1 MSPTDQRE
9 ADRPGAE
16 RPSGGPRDA
25 DRPGAERPDVGR
37 DDADRADAGPL
48 RVGLRRALAGAVAR
62 PPWSAA
68 VRRDTWFVATGI
80 PLALPVW
87 LAVTWPSVSVPVVV
101 ALLFALRALT
111 AAQRS
116 RLRALR
122 GVEIPPL
129 LRRPDAPTGLLT
141 RLRTGVSWRQ
151 IGYHLA
157 AGPTL
162 AAGALGVLYA
172 WGAGL
177 VMTTVHGWAWL
188 VPRYGHGK
196 QAWQANAPLIT
207 LGGVLLLAVLPWVVS
222 ALARLDELAARR
234 LLGPG
239 LAETLE
245 RRVEE
250 VTESRAGLVDAVDAE
265 RRRIERDLHDGAQQR
280 LTSLAM
286 NLGLARRTLRD
297 VPPEAMQVIVEAHEE
312 AQAAIDE
319 LRDLVRGLHPAVLE
333 DRGLD
338 AALSG
343 IAARAP
349 LPVRLDVALAEPI
362 APTVEAVAYFTVSEA
377 LTNVAR
383 HARASRVELSVR
395 TSGGR
400 LRLVVGDDGVGGA
413 DASRGTGLSG
423 LRKRAASVD
432 GTLSV
437 LSPLGGP
444 TTITVELPC
453 VL

>member
-1 MSPTDQRE
+1 M
-9 ADRPGAE
+9 
-16 RPSGGPRDA
+16 
-25 DRPGAERPDVGR
+25 
-37 DDADRADAGPL
+37 
-48 RVGLRRALAGAVAR
+48 
-62 PPWSAA
+62 AA
-68 VRRDTWFVATGI
+68 
-80 PLALPVW
+80 PVW
-87 LAVTWPSVSVPVVV
+87 LAVTDSRTLFPVLAAV
-101 ALLFALRALT
+101 LLCTRALT
-111 AAQRS
+111 GVQRG

-122 GVEIPPL
+122 GVEVPPL
-129 LRRPDAPTGLLT
+129 RPPTGLRRLLLGLT
-141 RLRTGVSWRQ
+141 WRQ
-151 IGYHLA
+151 VLHHLVV
-157 AGPTL
+157 GPLL
-162 AAGALGVLYA
+162 AVAALGVLYA
-172 WGAGL
+172 WATALVLATVYGWIWLLPAGTAL
-177 VMTTVHGWAWL
+177 RSGLAGEDVLLTV
-188 VPRYGHGK
+188 
-196 QAWQANAPLIT
+196 
-207 LGGVLLLAVLPWVVS
+207 GGVLLLAVLPLPGTQ
-222 ALARLDELAARR
+222 LARLEAWAARR
-234 LLGPG
+234 LLGPDR
-239 LAETLE
+239 AEALE

-250 VTESRAGLVDAVDAE
+250 IAESRAGLVDAVDAE

-286 NLGLARRTLRD
+286 NLGLARRTLKD
-297 VPPEAMQVIVEAHEE
+297 VPPEVMQVIVDAHEE

-349 LPVRLDVALAEPI
+349 LPVRLDVDLSEQI

-383 HARASRVELSVR
+383 HARANRVDLSVR
-395 TSGGR
+395 TAGGR
-400 LRLVVGDDGVGGA
+400 LRLVISDDGVGGA
-413 DASRGTGLSG
+413 DPSRGTGLTG

-453 VL
+453 AL

>member
-1 MSPTDQRE
+1 M
-9 ADRPGAE
+9 
-16 RPSGGPRDA
+16 PSTT
-25 DRPGAERPDVGR
+25 
-37 DDADRADAGPL
+37 
-48 RVGLRRALAGAVAR
+48 LRRALARGAGR
-62 PPWSAA
+62 PPWSAD
-68 VRRDTWFVATGI
+68 VWRDTRFTAAGI
-80 PLALPVW
+80 PMALPVW
-87 LAVTWPSVSVPVVV
+87 MAFTQSKLFVPVV
-101 ALLFALRALT
+101 LLLLACLRPLT
-111 AAQRS
+111 AVQRG
-116 RLRALR
+116 RLRTLR
-122 GVEIPPL
+122 GVEVPL
-129 LRRPDAPTGLLT
+129 LLRPADAPSGLLL
-141 RLRTGVSWRQ
+141 RLRTGVNWRQ
-151 IGYHLA
+151 VGYHLLV
-157 AGPTL
+157 GPVL
-162 AAGALGVLYA
+162 AIGAVALLYA

-177 VMTTVHGWAWL
+177 VMATVYGWAWL
-188 VPRYGHGK
+188 MPHSSPVRTE
-196 QAWQANAPLIT
+196 WLT
-207 LGGVLLLAVLPWVVS
+207 LNIPVTFGGVALLAVLPGAT
-222 ALARLDELAARR
+222 ALLAWLEERTARR

-250 VTESRAGLVDAVDAE
+250 IAESRAGVVDAADAE

-286 NLGLARRTLRD
+286 NLGLARRTLKD
-297 VPPEAMQVIVEAHEE
+297 VPPEAMQVIIDAHEE

-349 LPVRLDVALAEPI
+349 LPVRLDVDLAERI

-377 LTNVAR
+377 LANVAK
-383 HARASRVELSVR
+383 HARASRVDLSVR
-395 TSGGR
+395 TVGGR
-400 LRLVVGDDGVGGA
+400 LRLVIRDDGVGGA
-413 DASRGTGLSG
+413 DPSRGTGLTG
-423 LRKRAASVD
+423 LRKRTASVD

-453 VL
+453 AL

>member
-1 MSPTDQRE
+1 MPTTT
-9 ADRPGAE
+9 
-16 RPSGGPRDA
+16 
-25 DRPGAERPDVGR
+25 
-37 DDADRADAGPL
+37 
-48 RVGLRRALAGAVAR
+48 LRRALARGAAR

-68 VRRDTWFVATGI
+68 PWRDTRFLAAGI
-80 PLALPVW
+80 PPALPIW
-87 LAVTWPSVSVPVVV
+87 FAVMSPRLSLVILGLV
-101 ALLFALRALT
+101 LLCLRPLT
-111 AAQRS
+111 ALQRS

-122 GVEIPPL
+122 GIEVPPL
-129 LRRPDAPTGLLT
+129 LRADDAPSGLLP
-141 RLRTGVSWRQ
+141 RIRTGVSWRQ
-151 IGYHLA
+151 VGYHLL
-157 AGPTL
+157 AGPLL
-162 AAGALGVLYA
+162 ALGALAVVYA
-172 WGAGL
+172 WGAALAG
-177 VMTTVHGWAWL
+177 TTVWAWAWL
-188 VPRYGHGK
+188 MPVSSPVRHQWYQLDVPL
-196 QAWQANAPLIT
+196 AV
-207 LGGVLLLAVLPWVVS
+207 GGAVLLAVLPW
-222 ALARLDELAARR
+222 AAALLARLEERAAVR

-245 RRVEE
+245 HRIEE
-250 VTESRAGLVDAVDAE
+250 VVESRAGLVDAVDAE

-286 NLGLARRTLRD
+286 NLGLARRTLKD
-297 VPPEAMQVIVEAHEE
+297 VRPEVMQVIVEAHEE

-349 LPVRLDVALAEPI
+349 LPVRLDVRLAERI

-377 LTNVAR
+377 LTNVAK
-383 HARASRVELSVR
+383 HARASRVDLSVR
-395 TSGGR
+395 TAGGR
-400 LRLVVGDDGVGGA
+400 LRLVISDDGVGGA
-413 DASRGTGLSG
+413 DAARGTGLTG

-453 VL
+453 AL

>member
-1 MSPTDQRE
+1 M
-9 ADRPGAE
+9 
-16 RPSGGPRDA
+16 PSTT
-25 DRPGAERPDVGR
+25 
-37 DDADRADAGPL
+37 
-48 RVGLRRALAGAVAR
+48 LRRALARSAAR

-68 VRRDTWFVATGI
+68 AWRDTRFIASGI
-80 PLALPVW
+80 PLALPV
-87 LAVTWPSVSVPVVV
+87 VV
-101 ALLFALRALT
+101 AAVIPKSTFLLLGLVLISLRPLT

-116 RLRALR
+116 RLRVLR
-122 GVEIPPL
+122 GVEVRPL
-129 LRRPDAPTGLLT
+129 LRPAGLPEGLLT
-141 RLRTGVSWRQ
+141 RLRTGISWRQ
-151 IGYHLA
+151 VGYHLLV
-157 AGPTL
+157 GPLL
-162 AAGALGVLYA
+162 AIGAMGAVYA
-172 WGAGL
+172 WGAAL
-177 VMTTVHGWAWL
+177 VASTVFGWAWL
-188 VPRYGHGK
+188 M
-196 QAWQANAPLIT
+196 PLSNPVRQRWLQLDLPVT
-207 LGGVLLLAVLPWVVS
+207 AGGLALLAVLPLAV
-222 ALARLDELAARR
+222 ALLARLEEVAAVR

-239 LAETLE
+239 RAEALE
-245 RRVEE
+245 HRIEE
-250 VTESRAGLVDAVDAE
+250 VVESRAGLVDAVDAE
-265 RRRIERDLHDGAQQR
+265 RRRIERDLHDGTQQR

-286 NLGLARRTLRD
+286 NLGLARRTLKD

-349 LPVRLDVALAEPI
+349 LPVRLDVDLAERI

-377 LTNVAR
+377 LTNVAK
-383 HARASRVELSVR
+383 HARASRVSLSVR
-395 TSGGR
+395 TVGGQ
-400 LRLVVGDDGVGGA
+400 LRLIISDDGVGGA
-413 DASRGTGLSG
+413 DASRGTGLTG